1 MHRAA
6 GKTSAARVVAICY
19 DSPVCTMGQAQA
31 AAPFD
36 SLVAELYDRSGGARF
51 GLSRADFAAALDRI
65 LAKHQPD
72 AEIQKRS
79 DFLRRLRVEELAL
92 ALACAAGS
100 EKAWEEFLTRY
111 RERLF
116 DAGRAIARD
125 DVIGRELAESLY
137 ANLYAS
143 SSRDGQRVSKLTY
156 YYGLGSLEGWLRTV
170 LAQEYV
176 DRYRSQR
183 HTVSLEEQEEAG
195 AQFAATEPAPQPAPD
210 SRLDDATDAALASI
224 SAEERYILAA
234 YFLDGRTLA
243 EIGRTLGVHES
254 TISRKLDR
262 ATAAV
267 RKKIMQELL
276 ARGMDRRQAEEAL
289 ETDVRDVRVDV
300 RARLAQDRARPAF
313 QGGKGQEQ

>member
-6 GKTSAARVVAICY
+6 RKSSAARVVAICY
-19 DSPVCTMGQAQA
+19 DAPVCTMGQAQA

-51 GLSRADFAAALDRI
+51 SLLQSDFAAALERI
-65 LAKHQPD
+65 ANKHLPD
-72 AEIQKRS
+72 DTPQARA

-116 DAGRAIARD
+116 DAARAIARD
-125 DVIGRELAESLY
+125 DVVGRELADSLY

-143 SSRDGQRVSKLTY
+143 STREGQRVSKLSY

-170 LAQEYV
+170 LAQDFV

-195 AQFAATEPAPQPAPD
+195 AQFAAAEPTPQPAPD
-210 SRLDDATDAALASI
+210 SRLDQAADAALASVT
-224 SAEERYILAA
+224 AEERYVLAA

-267 RKKIMQELL
+267 RKKIVQELM
-276 ARGMDRRQAEEAL
+276 ARGMDRRQAEDSL
-289 ETDVRDVRVDV
+289 ETDVRDLRVDV
-300 RARLAQDRARPAF
+300 SARLAQDRARPAF
-313 QGGKGQEQ
+313 QGGKGSEQ